1 MQAGVGLVGAGFVAD
16 IHARAYTEIPGL
28 EARVVAVAAAST
40 SSAAAFASRH
50 GVPDAY
56 DDYRQILR
64 RDDVR
69 VVDICAPNHLHETIA
84 VAAARAGKDV
94 ICEKPLTGYFGDA
107 GAADPVGMTDRSL
120 MLADALRSADRM
132 IGAARDAGVKLM
144 YAENWVYC
152 PAIQRT
158 AELVEAGGG
167 TVLDIRAEE
176 SHSGSHAAY
185 SKTWAEA
192 GGGSLVRLAAHPI
205 GAALYIKRREGMRRA
220 GTPIRARSV
229 TAEVGYLNRMPSFQA
244 ERRHWVVDD
253 WQDVENWGTAIIAF
267 EDGSR
272 AVIHATDV
280 SLGGIETPFEVLMS
294 NGRIR
299 CDMSHSGLMRA
310 FAPDPMV
317 WGDTY
322 LMEKVDHKG
331 GWSHPSV
338 GEHWMLGYVQEL
350 RDFLEA
356 VAHNRQ
362 PLSTAELGREVVQVI
377 YAAYQSAQEGRRID
391 LSGGLG
397 GS

>member
-1 MQAGVGLVGAGFVAD
+1 MLLGVGLIGAGFVAD
-16 IHARAYTEIPGL
+16 IHARAYAEIPGL
-28 EARVVAVAAAST
+28 EARIVAVAAASA
-40 SSAAAFASRH
+40 SSASAFASRH
-50 GVPDAY
+50 GIADAY
-56 DDYRQILR
+56 DDYRRILG

-69 VVDICAPNHLHETIA
+69 IVDICTPNHLHESIA
-84 VAAARAGKDV
+84 VAAAQAGKDV
-94 ICEKPLTGYFGDA
+94 ICEKPLTGYFGGA

-120 MLADALRSADRM
+120 MLAEATHSADRM
-132 IGAARDAGVKLM
+132 LGAARNAGVKLM

-167 TVLDIRAEE
+167 TVFEIRAEE

-185 SKTWAEA
+185 SKTWAGA

-205 GAALYIKRREGMRRA
+205 GAALYLKRREGMQRSGA
-220 GTPIRARSV
+220 PIRARSV
-229 TAEVGYLNRMPSFQA
+229 TAEVGYLNRIPSFRD
-244 ERRHWVVDD
+244 EGRHWVADD
-253 WQDVENWGTAIIAF
+253 WQDVENWGTAIITF

-280 SLGGIETPFEVLMS
+280 SLGGIETLFEVLMS

-299 CDMSHSGLMRA
+299 CDMSHSGLMHA
-310 FAPDPMV
+310 FAPDPTV
-317 WGDTY
+317 WGDAY

-331 GWSHPSV
+331 GWSYPTV
-338 GEHWMLGYVQEL
+338 GEHLMLGYVQEL
-350 RDFLEA
+350 RDFVEA
-356 VAHNRQ
+356 VAQGRQ

-391 LSGGLG
+391 LPGGPG
-397 GS
+397 GR